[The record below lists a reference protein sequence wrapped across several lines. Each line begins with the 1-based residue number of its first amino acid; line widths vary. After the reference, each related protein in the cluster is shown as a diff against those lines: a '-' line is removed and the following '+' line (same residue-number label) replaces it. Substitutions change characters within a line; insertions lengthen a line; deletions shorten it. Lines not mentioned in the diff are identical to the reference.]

1 MRIGF
6 IEKNMEIEII
16 EYRKAREGLTLPGI
30 VAHITSAILLWN
42 RGKGHGTQN
51 DCQMSINHLLRA
63 YHHLKLKKGLY
74 GQVPATP
81 AGRAAHTAGSGY
93 HLEHA
98 IPIACVMW
106 ALFNNVTQRD
116 FDQAY
121 DQVQKVIDDTMYVAY
136 VTHDEHAKLNRRFA
150 SSMPPGSKYPWPDP
164 WVRYKKA
171 EVESPS

>member
-1 MRIGF
+1 
-6 IEKNMEIEII
+6 MEIAII

-30 VAHITSAILLWN
+30 LAHITCAILLWN

-51 DCQMSINHLLRA
+51 DCQVSINHLLRV

-74 GQVPATP
+74 GQVPATLK
-81 AGRAAHTAGSGY
+81 GRIAHTAGRGY

-116 FDQAY
+116 FDKAY
-121 DQVQKVIDDTMYVAY
+121 EQVQKVIDDTMYVAY
-136 VTHDEHAKLNRRFA
+136 VAHDEHAKLNRHFA
-150 SSMPPGSKYPWPDP
+150 SSMPSGSQYPWPDP
-164 WVRYKKA
+164 WIRYKEA
-171 EVESPS
+171 DVDAPR